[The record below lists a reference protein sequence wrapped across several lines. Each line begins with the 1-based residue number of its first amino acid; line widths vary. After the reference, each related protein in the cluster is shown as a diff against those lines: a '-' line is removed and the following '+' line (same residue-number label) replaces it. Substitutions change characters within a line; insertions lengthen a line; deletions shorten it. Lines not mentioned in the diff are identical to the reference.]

1 MVVLD
6 NDNGATAP
14 LPLGTD
20 TEPVVSDGGRT
31 TSSRTT
37 LPLVNRS
44 TDGRSGSDVD
54 DMRRLSRSAAEQRAR
69 ARLSASTAST
79 VPAAATPSPG
89 RAATDGNT
97 LDSVFRYGVVL
108 TNHLFFSSTAAI
120 ANGTSTTIGNSSA
133 TTATHSARIDR
144 MAATHRRHGQR
155 LPAHVAA

>member
-1 MVVLD
+1 VVVLD
-6 NDNGATAP
+6 NDNGATAT

-44 TDGRSGSDVD
+44 TDGRSGSDVE

-79 VPAAATPSPG
+79 VPASTPSPG

-97 LDSVFRYGVVL
+97 LDSVFPCGVVL
-108 TNHLFFSSTAAI
+108 TNHIFFSSTAAI
-120 ANGTSTTIGNSSA
+120 ANGTTTTIGNSSA
-133 TTATHSARIDR
+133 TTATHSARLDG

-155 LPAHVAA
+155 LPARVAA